1 MPFGPLAG
9 GWLAGRYRRGEPY
22 PEGSRMS
29 QRPEGYLRLVDDRIY
44 DGLDR
49 LEAEARERGV
59 DMAALAFAW
68 VLSHPD
74 VAGAVCGPTRPAH
87 LEPVLVAFELPLA
100 EDERERIGSFFA

>member
-1 MPFGPLAG
+1 MT
-9 GWLAGRYRRGEPY
+9 
-22 PEGSRMS
+22 
-29 QRPEGYLRLVDDRIY
+29 QRPDGYLRFVDDRVY

-59 DMAALAFAW
+59 EMAALAFAW

-87 LEPVLVAFELPLA
+87 LEPVLVALELPLTP
-100 EDERERIGSFFA
+100 DERQRIGSFFS

>member
-1 MPFGPLAG
+1 MT
-9 GWLAGRYRRGEPY
+9 
-22 PEGSRMS
+22 M
-29 QRPEGYLRLVDDRIY
+29 RPEGYLRLANERTF

-49 LEAEARERGV
+49 LEAAANERGV

-87 LEPVLVAFELPLA
+87 LEPVLVARDIELTA
-100 EDERERIGSFFA
+100 EERERIGSFFP